1 MKAAYHHPRIAARV
15 GLESRF
21 ALVRP
26 WARRPQ
32 AAVMPAAWVAAS
44 RSLRVCDATRGTTPG
59 ISDTKCRD
67 TKGEVDS
74 KAEVNGR

>member
-1 MKAAYHHPRIAARV
+1 MTTAYHHPR
-15 GLESRF
+15 F
-21 ALVRP
+21 A
-26 WARRPQ
+26 
-32 AAVMPAAWVAAS
+32 MPAVWLAAAS
-44 RSLRVCDATRGTTPG
+44 RSLRVCDAMRVTTPG

>member
-44 RSLRVCDATRGTTPG
+44 RSLRGTAG
-59 ISDTKCRD
+59 RIILA
-67 TKGEVDS
+67 VDLIRLS
-74 KAEVNGR
+74 LLDIAF